1 MAKLGRPPKK
11 SRTGIDPIA
20 PTLWERI
27 RRNVNA
33 GLLPPIHASEIARLA
48 QHGEI
53 TSTEAAA
60 AFRVGEIYGRYE
72 RCVGCSRSARSPS
85 YEMGYSGHPPEN
97 QQERDE
103 ERDRAEQ
110 DATKAWVSLQGMLSK
125 MVVGSAELR
134 RLEELCVQNECISP
148 PDVQTVR
155 KILERLAQYFRV
167 VSAGKNVEL
176 KRQAKASFR
185 GPNTVLSNTPAPS
198 ARKQGA
204 DRAAFLS
211 SVAPLIPNASQD
223 QLDKMFDDYCS
234 QRSKETAKL
243 DRDTFRQEKARGPL
257 TKRQP

>member
-1 MAKLGRPPKK
+1 MAKLGRPPK
-11 SRTGIDPIA
+11 SRTGIEPIA
-20 PTLWERI
+20 PALWDRI

-72 RCVGCSRSARSPS
+72 RCVGCARSARSPS

-103 ERDRAEQ
+103 EQDRAEQ
-110 DATKAWVSLQGMLSK
+110 DATKAWLSLQGMLSK
-125 MVVGSAELR
+125 MVVGASELR
-134 RLEELCVQNECISP
+134 RLEELCVQNEAISP

-155 KILERLAQYFRV
+155 KILENLAQYFRV

-176 KRQAKASFR
+176 KRHARASFR
-185 GPNTVLSNTPAPS
+185 GTNTVLSNTASPP

-211 SVAPLIPNASQD
+211 SVAPLIPNATQD
-223 QLDKMFDDYCS
+223 QLDKAFDDYCKG
-234 QRSKETAKL
+234 RATETAKR
-243 DRDTFRQEKARGPL
+243 DRETFREEKARGPL
-257 TKRQP
+257 TKRKP

>member
-1 MAKLGRPPKK
+1 MAKLGRPPK
-11 SRTGIDPIA
+11 SRTGIEPIA
-20 PTLWERI
+20 PALWDRI

-60 AFRVGEIYGRYE
+60 AFRIGEIYGRYE

-103 ERDRAEQ
+103 ERDRTEQ
-110 DATKAWVSLQGMLSK
+110 DATKAWLSLQGMLSK
-125 MVVGSAELR
+125 MVVGSVELR
-134 RLEELCVQNECISP
+134 RLEELCVQNEPISP

-155 KILERLAQYFRV
+155 KILDRLAQYFRV

-176 KRQAKASFR
+176 KRQARASYR
-185 GPNTVLSNTPAPS
+185 TPRTVLSNTPAPPPR
-198 ARKQGA
+198 AQGA
-204 DRAAFLS
+204 DRASFLA
-211 SVAPLIPNASQD
+211 SVAPLIPNVSQD
-223 QLDKMFDDYCS
+223 QLDKAFDDYCNG
-234 QRSKETAKL
+234 RATENAKR
-243 DRDTFRQEKARGPL
+243 DRETFRQEKASAPL
-257 TKRQP
+257 TKRKP